1 VGCVEVAEP
10 HADGTYENLV
20 VQQGCLA
27 LTIGD
32 RETIHLLPGDAIYFR
47 ADVPHVYANPGAE
60 ETLAYLVMTYA
71 SPRL

>member
-1 VGCVEVAEP
+1 MAEP
-10 HADGTYENLV
+10 HAEGTYENLV

-47 ADVPHVYANPGAE
+47 ADVPHVYANPGDE